1 MSLSLILG
9 GARSGKSR
17 QGEMRLA
24 ALGGGT
30 VIVTAQIW
38 DEEMAERVALHQADR
53 PADWAL
59 IEEPHDLIGA
69 LDRAEA
75 LGRPILV
82 DCLTLW
88 LSNRLLAGADL
99 APECADLADRVRVA
113 RQSILLVANE
123 VGLSIVPETKLG
135 RTFRDAAGRLN
146 QQLAAVADDVTMV
159 MAGLSLK
166 LK

>member
-1 MSLSLILG
+1 
-9 GARSGKSR
+9 
-17 QGEMRLA
+17 MRLA

-53 PADWAL
+53 PADWTL

-99 APECADLADRVRVA
+99 QAECAALAERVSAA
-113 RQSILLVANE
+113 RLPILLVANE

-135 RTFRDAAGRLN
+135 RAFRDAAGRLN

-159 MAGLSLK
+159 MAGLPLK

>member
-1 MSLSLILG
+1 MTLSLILG

-17 QGEMRLA
+17 QGETRLTA
-24 ALGGGT
+24 FGGGT
-30 VIVTAQIW
+30 IIVTAQIW
-38 DEEMAERVALHQADR
+38 DEEMAERVALHKADR
-53 PADWAL
+53 PADWGV

-99 APECADLADRVRVA
+99 TAECTALTERVSAA
-113 RQSILLVANE
+113 RLPILLVANE
-123 VGLSIVPETKLG
+123 VGLSIVPETSLG
-135 RTFRDAAGRLN
+135 RAFRDAAGRLN

>member
-1 MSLSLILG
+1 MTFSLILG

-17 QGEMRLA
+17 LGETRLA

-38 DEEMAERVALHQADR
+38 DAEMAERVALHQADR
-53 PADWAL
+53 PPDWRV
-59 IEEPHDLIGA
+59 IEAPHDLIGA
-69 LDRAEA
+69 LDQAEA
-75 LGRPILV
+75 LSRPILV

-99 APECADLADRVRVA
+99 RQDCTALADRLSAVK
-113 RQSILLVANE
+113 QPTLLVANE
-123 VGLSIVPETKLG
+123 VGLSIVPDTTLG
-135 RTFRDAAGRLN
+135 RAFRDAAGRLN
-146 QQLAAVADDVTMV
+146 QQLAAEAADVTLV

>member
-1 MSLSLILG
+1 MTLSLILG

-17 QGEMRLA
+17 QGETRLS

-30 VIVTAQIW
+30 IIVTAQAW
-38 DEEMAERVALHQADR
+38 DDEMVERIALHKASR
-53 PADWAL
+53 PADWTL

-75 LGRPILV
+75 LGRPVLV

-99 APECADLADRVRVA
+99 NQECTALAERLIA
-113 RQSILLVANE
+113 RTQDILLVANE

-135 RTFRDAAGRLN
+135 RAFRDAAGRLN
-146 QQLAAVADDVTMV
+146 QQLAAIADDVTMV